1 MKVEVIKM
9 NVNILGKGLI
19 PGLKMLAPVRNV
31 DLDQQ
36 QIARIL
42 KVKSLKVTLVDSPD
56 MITKNNLAIMFAPKT
71 VSTEKVEKVEEKTPA
86 EKLIEKAEDLG
97 IEVAKEEDEE
107 EAPVAEETIGIASI
121 VADAS
126 DEMTLAEGL
135 ITEDTT
141 YEVPVSN
148 EEESVEEAPVEETP
162 TEEKTSSGNEFK
174 ARKNKKNR
182 HNK

>member
-1 MKVEVIKM
+1 M

-97 IEVAKEEDEE
+97 IEVAKEEEKE
-107 EAPVAEETIGIASI
+107 EAPVAEEATDIASI

-141 YEVPVSN
+141 YEAPVSN
-148 EEESVEEAPVEETP
+148 EDEESVDETPVEETP
-162 TEEKTSSGNEFK
+162 TEEKTSSSNEFK

>member
-42 KVKSLKVTLVDSPD
+42 KVRSLKVTLVDSPD
-56 MITKNNLAIMFAPKT
+56 MITKNNLATMFAPKP
-71 VSTEKVEKVEEKTPA
+71 VSTEKVEKVEDKTPA
-86 EKLIEKAEDLG
+86 EELIEKAEDLG
-97 IEVAKEEDEE
+97 IEVTKEEEETPADEE
-107 EAPVAEETIGIASI
+107 VTETSSVAVDTA
-121 VADAS
+121 
-126 DEMTLAEGL
+126 DEMSLAEGL

-141 YEVPVSN
+141 YEAPVSN
-148 EEESVEEAPVEETP
+148 EEEAVEETP
-162 TEEKTSSGNEFK
+162 TEEKTSSDNEIK
-174 ARKNKKNR
+174 VKKNKKNR

>member
-1 MKVEVIKM
+1 M

-42 KVKSLKVTLVDSPD
+42 KVKTLKVTLVDSPD
-56 MITKNNLAIMFAPKT
+56 MITKNNLAIMFAPKP

-97 IEVAKEEDEE
+97 IEVVKVEEVT
-107 EAPVAEETIGIASI
+107 PVAEEKVAEAVSL

-135 ITEDTT
+135 ITDDGP
-141 YEVPVSN
+141 YAALVSN
-148 EEESVEEAPVEETP
+148 EEEAAVEETP
-162 TEEKTSSGNEFK
+162 TEEKTSSSNEFK
-174 ARKNKKNR
+174 VKKNKKNR

>member
-1 MKVEVIKM
+1 M

-42 KVKSLKVTLVDSPD
+42 KVKSLKVALVDSPD
-56 MITKNNLAIMFAPKT
+56 MITKNNLATMFAPKP
-71 VSTEKVEKVEEKTPA
+71 VSTEKFEKVEEKTPV
-86 EKLIEKAEDLG
+86 EELIEKAEDLG
-97 IEVAKEEDEE
+97 IEVTKE
-107 EAPVAEETIGIASI
+107 EAPADEELTETSSVAVDTA
-121 VADAS
+121 
-126 DEMTLAEGL
+126 DEMSLAEGL

-141 YEVPVSN
+141 YEAHVSN
-148 EEESVEEAPVEETP
+148 EEEAVEETP
-162 TEEKTSSGNEFK
+162 TEEKASSDNEIK
-174 ARKNKKNR
+174 VKKNKKNR

>member
-56 MITKNNLAIMFAPKT
+56 IITKNNLATMFAPKPA
-71 VSTEKVEKVEEKTPA
+71 STEKVEKVEDKSPA
-86 EKLIEKAEDLG
+86 EELIEKAEDLG
-97 IEVAKEEDEE
+97 IEVTKEE
-107 EAPVAEETIGIASI
+107 EETPVVEEVTETAS
-121 VADAS
+121 VAVDTA
-126 DEMTLAEGL
+126 DEMSLAEGL

-141 YEVPVSN
+141 YEAPVSN
-148 EEESVEEAPVEETP
+148 EEEAVEESPA
-162 TEEKTSSGNEFK
+162 EEKTSSDNEIK
-174 ARKNKKNR
+174 VKKNKKNR

>member
-1 MKVEVIKM
+1 M

-56 MITKNNLAIMFAPKT
+56 MITKNNLAMMFAPKPP

-97 IEVAKEEDEE
+97 IEVAKEEE
-107 EAPVAEETIGIASI
+107 EAPADEEKVVEEVSL

-141 YEVPVSN
+141 YEALVSN
-148 EEESVEEAPVEETP
+148 EEEAADETP
-162 TEEKTSSGNEFK
+162 TEEKTSSSNEFK

>member
-1 MKVEVIKM
+1 M

-56 MITKNNLAIMFAPKT
+56 IITKNNLAMMFAPKP

-86 EKLIEKAEDLG
+86 EELIEKAEDLG
-97 IEVAKEEDEE
+97 IEVVKEDEE
-107 EAPVAEETIGIASI
+107 EETPVAEEVTETVS
-121 VADAS
+121 VAVDTT
-126 DEMTLAEGL
+126 DEMSLAEGL
-135 ITEDTT
+135 ITEDAT
-141 YEVPVSN
+141 YEAPVSN
-148 EEESVEEAPVEETP
+148 EEEAVEETP
-162 TEEKTSSGNEFK
+162 VEENTSSGNEIK
-174 ARKNKKNR
+174 VKKNKKNR

>member
-1 MKVEVIKM
+1 M

-56 MITKNNLAIMFAPKT
+56 MITKNNLAMMFAPKP
-71 VSTEKVEKVEEKTPA
+71 VSTEKVEKVEEKTPV
-86 EKLIEKAEDLG
+86 EELIEKAEDLG
-97 IEVAKEEDEE
+97 IEVAKEDEE
-107 EAPVAEETIGIASI
+107 ETLVAEEVTETAFTIDTTNEIS
-121 VADAS
+121 
-126 DEMTLAEGL
+126 LAEGL
-135 ITEDTT
+135 IADD
-141 YEVPVSN
+141 VPYKDLASN
-148 EEESVEEAPVEETP
+148 EEESVDETPVE
-162 TEEKTSSGNEFK
+162 GNAPSDNEIK
-174 ARKNKKNR
+174 VKKNKKNR

>member
-56 MITKNNLAIMFAPKT
+56 MITKNNLATMFAPKP
-71 VSTEKVEKVEEKTPA
+71 VSTEKVEKVEDKTPA
-86 EKLIEKAEDLG
+86 EELIEKAEDLG
-97 IEVAKEEDEE
+97 IEVTKE
-107 EAPVAEETIGIASI
+107 EAPADEEVTETASI
-121 VADAS
+121 SADTA
-126 DEMTLAEGL
+126 DEMSLAEGL

-141 YEVPVSN
+141 YEAPVSN
-148 EEESVEEAPVEETP
+148 EEEAVEETP
-162 TEEKTSSGNEFK
+162 TEEKTSSDNEIK
-174 ARKNKKNR
+174 VKKNKKNR

>member
-1 MKVEVIKM
+1 M

-42 KVKSLKVTLVDSPD
+42 KVRSLKVTLVDSPD
-56 MITKNNLAIMFAPKT
+56 MITKNNLATIFAPKT
-71 VSTEKVEKVEEKTPA
+71 VSTEKVEKFEEKTPA

-97 IEVAKEEDEE
+97 IEVVKEEEKEE
-107 EAPVAEETIGIASI
+107 ETPVAEEAIDISSI

-135 ITEDTT
+135 IADDVP

-148 EEESVEEAPVEETP
+148 EEEESVEETP

>member
-1 MKVEVIKM
+1 M

-42 KVKSLKVTLVDSPD
+42 KVKTLKVTLVDSPD
-56 MITKNNLAIMFAPKT
+56 IITKNNLATIFAPKT
-71 VSTEKVEKVEEKTPA
+71 VSTEKVEKVEEKTSV
-86 EKLIEKAEDLG
+86 EELIEKAEDLG
-97 IEVAKEEDEE
+97 IEVAKEEEE
-107 EAPVAEETIGIASI
+107 EETPVVEEAIDIASI

-135 ITEDTT
+135 IADDVP

-148 EEESVEEAPVEETP
+148 EEEAVDETPVEGNAP
-162 TEEKTSSGNEFK
+162 SDNEFK
-174 ARKNKKNR
+174 VKKHKKNR

>member
-56 MITKNNLAIMFAPKT
+56 MITKNNLAMMFAPKPA
-71 VSTEKVEKVEEKTPA
+71 STEKVENVEEKTPA
-86 EKLIEKAEDLG
+86 EELIEKAEDLG
-97 IEVAKEEDEE
+97 IEVTKEETETPVEE
-107 EAPVAEETIGIASI
+107 KVADIASFA
-121 VADAS
+121 VDTT
-126 DEMTLAEGL
+126 DEMSLAEGL

-141 YEVPVSN
+141 YEAPVSN
-148 EEESVEEAPVEETP
+148 EEEAVEEIP
-162 TEEKTSSGNEFK
+162 TEENTSSDNEIK
-174 ARKNKKNR
+174 VKKNKKNR

>member
-1 MKVEVIKM
+1 M

-42 KVKSLKVTLVDSPD
+42 KVKTLKVTLADSPD
-56 MITKNNLAIMFAPKT
+56 MITKNNLAMMFAPKP
-71 VSTEKVEKVEEKTPA
+71 VSTEKVKKVEEKAPA
-86 EKLIEKAEDLG
+86 EELIEKAEDLG
-97 IEVAKEEDEE
+97 IEVIKEETETPADEE
-107 EAPVAEETIGIASI
+107 VTETATE
-121 VADAS
+121 VADTT
-126 DEMTLAEGL
+126 DEMSLAEGL

-141 YEVPVSN
+141 YEAPVSN
-148 EEESVEEAPVEETP
+148 EEETAEENP
-162 TEEKTSSGNEFK
+162 TEEKTSSDNEIK
-174 ARKNKKNR
+174 VKKNKKNR

>member
-42 KVKSLKVTLVDSPD
+42 KVKTLKVTLVDSPD
-56 MITKNNLAIMFAPKT
+56 MITKNNLAMMFAPKP
-71 VSTEKVEKVEEKTPA
+71 VSTEKVKKAEKVEEKTPA
-86 EKLIEKAEDLG
+86 EELIEKAEDLG
-97 IEVAKEEDEE
+97 IEVVKEET
-107 EAPVAEETIGIASI
+107 EAPVEEKVADIASFA
-121 VADAS
+121 VDTT
-126 DEMTLAEGL
+126 DEMSLAEGL

-141 YEVPVSN
+141 YEAPVSN
-148 EEESVEEAPVEETP
+148 EEEVVEETP
-162 TEEKTSSGNEFK
+162 TEENTSSDNEIK
-174 ARKNKKNR
+174 VKKNKKNR

>member
-42 KVKSLKVTLVDSPD
+42 KVKSLKVTLADSPD
-56 MITKNNLAIMFAPKT
+56 MITKNNLAMMFAPKP
-71 VSTEKVEKVEEKTPA
+71 VSTEKVKKAEEKTPV
-86 EKLIEKAEDLG
+86 EELIEKAEDLG
-97 IEVAKEEDEE
+97 IEVAKEEE
-107 EAPVAEETIGIASI
+107 EAPVEEKVADIASI
-121 VADAS
+121 AVDTT
-126 DEMTLAEGL
+126 DEMSLAEGL

-141 YEVPVSN
+141 YEPPVFN
-148 EEESVEEAPVEETP
+148 EEEVAEEIP
-162 TEEKTSSGNEFK
+162 TEENTSSDNEIK
-174 ARKNKKNR
+174 VKKNKKNR

>member
-1 MKVEVIKM
+1 M

-56 MITKNNLAIMFAPKT
+56 MITKNNLAMMFAPKP
-71 VSTEKVEKVEEKTPA
+71 VSTEKVENVEEKTPA
-86 EKLIEKAEDLG
+86 EELIEKAEDLG
-97 IEVAKEEDEE
+97 IEVTKEETETPVEE
-107 EAPVAEETIGIASI
+107 KVADIASFA
-121 VADAS
+121 ADTT
-126 DEMTLAEGL
+126 DEMSLAEGL

-141 YEVPVSN
+141 YEAPVSN
-148 EEESVEEAPVEETP
+148 EEEAVEEIP
-162 TEEKTSSGNEFK
+162 TEENTSSDNEIK
-174 ARKNKKNR
+174 VKKNKKNR

>member
-42 KVKSLKVTLVDSPD
+42 KVKTLKVTLVDSPD
-56 MITKNNLAIMFAPKT
+56 MITKNNLAMMFAPKPA
-71 VSTEKVEKVEEKTPA
+71 STEKVENVEEKTPA
-86 EKLIEKAEDLG
+86 EELIEKAEDLG
-97 IEVAKEEDEE
+97 IEVAKEE
-107 EAPVAEETIGIASI
+107 EETPVEEKVADIASI
-121 VADAS
+121 AVDTT
-126 DEMTLAEGL
+126 DEMSLAEGL

-141 YEVPVSN
+141 YEAPVFN
-148 EEESVEEAPVEETP
+148 EEEAAEETP
-162 TEEKTSSGNEFK
+162 TEENTSSDNEIK
-174 ARKNKKNR
+174 VKKNKKNR

>member
-42 KVKSLKVTLVDSPD
+42 KVKTLKVTLADSPD
-56 MITKNNLAIMFAPKT
+56 MITKNNLAMMFAPKT
-71 VSTEKVEKVEEKTPA
+71 VSTEKVKKVEEKAPA
-86 EKLIEKAEDLG
+86 EELIEKAEDLG
-97 IEVAKEEDEE
+97 IDVVEE
-107 EAPVAEETIGIASI
+107 ETETPVAEEVTETATG
-121 VADAS
+121 VADTT
-126 DEMTLAEGL
+126 DEMSLAEGL

-141 YEVPVSN
+141 YEAPVSN
-148 EEESVEEAPVEETP
+148 EKEAVEEAP
-162 TEEKTSSGNEFK
+162 TEEKTSSDNEIK
-174 ARKNKKNR
+174 VKKNKKNR

>member
-42 KVKSLKVTLVDSPD
+42 KVKTLKVTLADSPD
-56 MITKNNLAIMFAPKT
+56 MITKNNLAMMFAPKT
-71 VSTEKVEKVEEKTPA
+71 VSTEKVKKVEEKAPA
-86 EKLIEKAEDLG
+86 EELIEKAEDLG
-97 IEVAKEEDEE
+97 IDVVEE
-107 EAPVAEETIGIASI
+107 ETETPVAEEVTETATG
-121 VADAS
+121 VADTT
-126 DEMTLAEGL
+126 DEMSLAEGL

-141 YEVPVSN
+141 YEAPVSN
-148 EEESVEEAPVEETP
+148 EEEAAEETP
-162 TEEKTSSGNEFK
+162 TEEKTSSDNEIK
-174 ARKNKKNR
+174 VKKNKKNR

>member
-1 MKVEVIKM
+1 M

-56 MITKNNLAIMFAPKT
+56 MITKNNLAMMFAPKP

-86 EKLIEKAEDLG
+86 EELIEKAEDLG
-97 IEVAKEEDEE
+97 IEVAKEETETPVEE
-107 EAPVAEETIGIASI
+107 K
-121 VADAS
+121 VADISSFAVDTT
-126 DEMTLAEGL
+126 DEMSLAEGL

-141 YEVPVSN
+141 YEAPVSN
-148 EEESVEEAPVEETP
+148 EEEATEETP
-162 TEEKTSSGNEFK
+162 TEENTSSDNEIK
-174 ARKNKKNR
+174 VKKNKKNR

>member
-1 MKVEVIKM
+1 M

-71 VSTEKVEKVEEKTPA
+71 VSTEKVEKVEEKSPA

-97 IEVAKEEDEE
+97 IEVVKEEEE
-107 EAPVAEETIGIASI
+107 EEETPVAEEAIDMASI

-135 ITEDTT
+135 ITEDTA
-141 YEVPVSN
+141 YEVPASN
-148 EEESVEEAPVEETP
+148 EEEAVDETP
-162 TEEKTSSGNEFK
+162 TEEKTSSSNEFK

>member
-56 MITKNNLAIMFAPKT
+56 MITKNNLATIFAPKPA
-71 VSTEKVEKVEEKTPA
+71 STEKVEKVEEKAPA
-86 EKLIEKAEDLG
+86 EELIEKAEDLG
-97 IEVAKEEDEE
+97 IEVTKEEIETPADEE
-107 EAPVAEETIGIASI
+107 VTETSSVAVDTA
-121 VADAS
+121 
-126 DEMTLAEGL
+126 DEMSLAEGL

-141 YEVPVSN
+141 YEAPVSN
-148 EEESVEEAPVEETP
+148 EEEAVEEAP
-162 TEEKTSSGNEFK
+162 TEEKTSSDNEIK
-174 ARKNKKNR
+174 VKKNKKNR

>member
-1 MKVEVIKM
+1 M

-56 MITKNNLAIMFAPKT
+56 MITKNNLATMFAPKT
-71 VSTEKVEKVEEKTPA
+71 VSTEKVEKAEEKTPA

-97 IEVAKEEDEE
+97 IEVTKEEEE
-107 EAPVAEETIGIASI
+107 EETPVAEEATDIASI

-141 YEVPVSN
+141 YEAPVSN
-148 EEESVEEAPVEETP
+148 EEESVDETPTEEAP
-162 TEEKTSSGNEFK
+162 TEEKTSSSNEFK

>member
-56 MITKNNLAIMFAPKT
+56 MITKNNLAMMFAPKPA
-71 VSTEKVEKVEEKTPA
+71 STEKVENVEEKTPA
-86 EKLIEKAEDLG
+86 EELIEKAEDLG
-97 IEVAKEEDEE
+97 IEVTKEETETPVEE
-107 EAPVAEETIGIASI
+107 KVADIASFA
-121 VADAS
+121 VDTT
-126 DEMTLAEGL
+126 DEMSLAEGL

-141 YEVPVSN
+141 YEAPVSN
-148 EEESVEEAPVEETP
+148 EEEVVEEIP
-162 TEEKTSSGNEFK
+162 TEENTSSDNEIK
-174 ARKNKKNR
+174 VKKNKKNR

>member
-1 MKVEVIKM
+1 M

-56 MITKNNLAIMFAPKT
+56 MITKNNLAMMFAPKPA
-71 VSTEKVEKVEEKTPA
+71 STEKVENVEEKTPA
-86 EKLIEKAEDLG
+86 EELIEKAEDLG
-97 IEVAKEEDEE
+97 IEVTKEETETPVEE
-107 EAPVAEETIGIASI
+107 KVADIASFA
-121 VADAS
+121 VDTT
-126 DEMTLAEGL
+126 DEMSLAEGL

-141 YEVPVSN
+141 YEAPVSN
-148 EEESVEEAPVEETP
+148 EEEAVEEIP
-162 TEEKTSSGNEFK
+162 TEENTSSDNEIK
-174 ARKNKKNR
+174 VKKNKKNR

>member
-42 KVKSLKVTLVDSPD
+42 KVKTLKVTLADSPD
-56 MITKNNLAIMFAPKT
+56 MITKNNLAMMFAPKT
-71 VSTEKVEKVEEKTPA
+71 VSTEKVKKVEEKAPA
-86 EKLIEKAEDLG
+86 EELIEKAEDLG
-97 IEVAKEEDEE
+97 IDVVEE
-107 EAPVAEETIGIASI
+107 ETETPVAEEVTETATG
-121 VADAS
+121 VADTT
-126 DEMTLAEGL
+126 DEMSLAEGL

-141 YEVPVSN
+141 YEAPVSN
-148 EEESVEEAPVEETP
+148 EEEAVEETP
-162 TEEKTSSGNEFK
+162 TEEKTSSDNEIK
-174 ARKNKKNR
+174 VKKNKKNR

>member
-1 MKVEVIKM
+1 M

-56 MITKNNLAIMFAPKT
+56 MITKNNLAMMFAPKPA
-71 VSTEKVEKVEEKTPA
+71 STEKVENVEEKTPA
-86 EKLIEKAEDLG
+86 EELIEKAEDLG
-97 IEVAKEEDEE
+97 IEVTKEETETPVEE
-107 EAPVAEETIGIASI
+107 KVADIASFA
-121 VADAS
+121 VDTT
-126 DEMTLAEGL
+126 DEMSLAEGL

-141 YEVPVSN
+141 YEAPVSN
-148 EEESVEEAPVEETP
+148 EEEVVEEIP
-162 TEEKTSSGNEFK
+162 TEENTSSDNEIK
-174 ARKNKKNR
+174 VKKNKKNR